1 MGYLVRDVVP
11 RMPRGYRFTLV
22 DIGLVIG
29 QLMGSGYVAT
39 YSRRKFR
46 STFQPAQPANSPCKA
61 AAEKASTV
69 RLVNGTNL
77 LHASLQKSLTSHTL
91 KVKK

>member
-1 MGYLVRDVVP
+1 MT
-11 RMPRGYRFTLV
+11 RGYRFTLV

-46 STFQPAQPANSPCKA
+46 TTFQAAQPAQPANSPCKSA
-61 AAEKASTV
+61 VEKATTV

-91 KVKK
+91 KVKEFFCL